1 MQNPPILPSLSSI
14 QTPACL
20 ANSCHGIQN
29 LASLPVPK
37 SLQKQILAP
46 IQTSPLNTLLGM
58 SWSNENFSAASK
70 SNQARNTSNNSIYT
84 ATHAQNSELRTPPPS
99 GSSDS
104 SPPSSTPTTPQ
115 VRFAFN
121 NSLSQDHRMSFSPSK
136 PSSLSTN
143 HNHDKTQDKSNV
155 HTEEAP
161 VYTGVSRSGLN
172 GRWRAQL
179 STRGRTVHL
188 GTFATAEEAAKA
200 WDRAAVQERGKAAV
214 TNFSLSDYLNPDGS
228 LKPDVTASAN
238 AGKNE
243 DGSGTGHKTFRGVYH
258 SGTYGRWKA
267 RIVVNGQKI
276 HLGTFATAEE
286 AAKAWDLKAIGKILN
301 LLYACSDSPLRI
313 PRQGNRHKL

>member
-1 MQNPPILPSLSSI
+1 
-14 QTPACL
+14 
-20 ANSCHGIQN
+20 
-29 LASLPVPK
+29 
-37 SLQKQILAP
+37 
-46 IQTSPLNTLLGM
+46 
-58 SWSNENFSAASK
+58 
-70 SNQARNTSNNSIYT
+70 
-84 ATHAQNSELRTPPPS
+84 
-99 GSSDS
+99 
-104 SPPSSTPTTPQ
+104 
-115 VRFAFN
+115 
-121 NSLSQDHRMSFSPSK
+121 
-136 PSSLSTN
+136 
-143 HNHDKTQDKSNV
+143 
-155 HTEEAP
+155 

-258 SGTYGRWKA
+258 RLYLVEARLFEADFYVTSGTYGRWKA

>member
-1 MQNPPILPSLSSI
+1 
-14 QTPACL
+14 
-20 ANSCHGIQN
+20 
-29 LASLPVPK
+29 
-37 SLQKQILAP
+37 
-46 IQTSPLNTLLGM
+46 
-58 SWSNENFSAASK
+58 
-70 SNQARNTSNNSIYT
+70 
-84 ATHAQNSELRTPPPS
+84 
-99 GSSDS
+99 
-104 SPPSSTPTTPQ
+104 
-115 VRFAFN
+115 
-121 NSLSQDHRMSFSPSK
+121 
-136 PSSLSTN
+136 
-143 HNHDKTQDKSNV
+143 
-155 HTEEAP
+155 

-286 AAKAWDLKAIGKILN
+286 AAKAWDLKAIEYRGKGTVTN
-301 LLYACSDSPLRI
+301 FDPSDYAGIGQDDGKAEPGSDSESRI
-313 PRQGNRHKL
+313 PSIGTLLGKRSAESPVDSKLRSMFQVHAQDDQKDGSVSPTVFTPRDQPTSPDKRAKLSPILQKSTASLSLNRALENDHTKSDVKRDTECAVASLLSLCNVAAAMEPISC